1 MEVGIEP
8 EQLRARANV
17 GERRA
22 CRLLHDVAELA
33 GERQVAFPARERH
46 FSGKNLA
53 TNLGPCQSGGQ
64 SDLALVV
71 DLLRAEFRFAQKLLH
86 FGSIDIQFEA
96 LALLDHL
103 AGDLPKAGADLALEA
118 ADAGLARIGVDQ
130 LLQGSGVEFDLR
142 LFQSLLSDLFRHE
155 ELPPDGQLFQMRVAG
170 KEDDLHAI
178 LERRRDGVDHVRR
191 GDEHDLRQV
200 VLHVEVVIG
209 ECIVLL
215 RIEYLEQRRR
225 RISSEIHRHLV
236 HFVEQEHRIDRS
248 RLLHPLNDLAGERAD
263 VRPPMTADLGFIAH
277 AAQRQPHEAA
287 PGCAGDR
294 LRQ

>member
-22 CRLLHDVAELA
+22 CRLLHDVAEFA

-46 FSGKNLA
+46 FSGENLA

-118 ADAGLARIGVDQ
+118 ADAGLA
-130 LLQGSGVEFDLR
+130 
-142 LFQSLLSDLFRHE
+142 
-155 ELPPDGQLFQMRVAG
+155 
-170 KEDDLHAI
+170 
-178 LERRRDGVDHVRR
+178 
-191 GDEHDLRQV
+191 
-200 VLHVEVVIG
+200 
-209 ECIVLL
+209 
-215 RIEYLEQRRR
+215 
-225 RISSEIHRHLV
+225 
-236 HFVEQEHRIDRS
+236 
-248 RLLHPLNDLAGERAD
+248 
-263 VRPPMTADLGFIAH
+263 
-277 AAQRQPHEAA
+277 
-287 PGCAGDR
+287 
-294 LRQ
+294 